1 MNLIS
6 SCIIIIL
13 YFLKFGNVMNSTEQ
27 NCPNSLNYYN
37 FFPNTDYLKMKNFN
51 EEQNDTDIL
60 RTALEYLAPSYFTL
74 IITEIIPDRDNFIG
88 FIANSDCLKRY
99 LGDTN
104 GTKIMNL
111 IKYSAKSF
119 PDYGDEEGCLSN
131 SSDNAFLLLTIK
143 YYVNNP
149 NSYSGKFKYLPFISK
164 GYTFYGL
171 CVENSE
177 DCTIDF
183 YSMLEG
189 IFNNKSF
196 TLNGLESAI
205 IKTFM
210 HTKNDS
216 KNKEMGENT
225 IVSIFYTFL
234 GLYLVMRILVWIFGY
249 RFFKEKEEDS
259 SSKIKD
265 EEESSSSSEEEDE
278 YESYS
283 QTNTKEQTDDKKE
296 LLEKKEKVVQ
306 ISKKNLYPKFY
317 FFYKFCSFAE
327 SFKLLFKREGNALFK
342 ENDLYFIIFFRFL
355 ALFIKIMLSNFNYVI
370 HNPSKEINNTN
381 LIDSDIISLLKY
393 ASFSDIIF
401 IMTES
406 TMVSYKLMSFVKK
419 YADRKEGPSFGL
431 FLNFFLR
438 VIPSVFIIIVVFLT
452 FYFWNDIIMRLFSI
466 IGSDYYSTKI
476 QNMKE
481 NLLNCYSCLNDLS
494 NLIPFYMHYHNFTS
508 HTNTNES
515 CFQFM
520 IVMVNLF
527 YCYCICILLTYI
539 SFKIKK
545 KIFDIIISII
555 FLIGFFLPHEISCD
569 YLDYFNINVLTG
581 ELCSITYTHFF
592 IKYYFFGFLIG
603 IALFYDNDI
612 TQDNSLQNSNVYLP
626 FVYLKD
632 LIGLLFKSAAWVHIL
647 IIVITVSIHILLSL
661 SFSMYLKSNYEDNF
675 NKVELSGFDKYLYL
689 NEKTFFS
696 LSIGIFLAHLY
707 TYKTESK
714 LKNFGNNIFV
724 IFFNRIGY
732 VFYSIFE
739 MMINLIYSS
748 LGLNYSITNYNLSN
762 ITFGTIFHITVWSMF
777 LMVIYYIP
785 IKLLV
790 NKLLR
795 FKKKDKI

>member
-1 MNLIS
+1 MKLLS
-6 SCIIIIL
+6 TCIIIVL
-13 YFLKFGNVMNSTEQ
+13 YLLKLGNVMNSAGY
-27 NCPNSLNYYN
+27 NFPNSLNYYDY
-37 FFPNTDYLKMKNFN
+37 FPITDYQKMKNFN
-51 EEQNDTDIL
+51 EEQNDTDTL
-60 RTALEYLAPSYFTL
+60 RNALEYLPSSYFAL
-74 IITEIIPDRDNFIG
+74 IIKEIIPDSNEFINFIAG
-88 FIANSDCLKRY
+88 SDCLKRY

-104 GTKIMNL
+104 GSKIMNL
-111 IKYSAKSF
+111 IKYSSKSF

-131 SSDNAFLLLTIK
+131 NSDNAFILLTIK
-143 YYVNNP
+143 YYANNP
-149 NSYSGKFKYLPFISK
+149 NSYSGKFKFLPFISK
-164 GYTFYGL
+164 GFTFYGL
-171 CVENSE
+171 CMENSE
-177 DCTIDF
+177 DCTLDF
-183 YSMLEG
+183 YSNLEN

-196 TLNGLESAI
+196 TLNGLETGIMKA
-205 IKTFM
+205 FV

-216 KNKEMGENT
+216 ENKKMGNRT
-225 IVSIFYTFL
+225 VIGIFYAL
-234 GLYLVMRILVWIFGY
+234 LILYLLMRILVWIFGY
-249 RFFKEKEEDS
+249 RFFKEKEENS
-259 SSKIKD
+259 SDKIKD
-265 EEESSSSSEEEDE
+265 EEESSSSEEEDE
-278 YESYS
+278 DESYS

-306 ISKKNLYPKFY
+306 ISKKNIYNKFY

-327 SFKLLFKREGNALFK
+327 SFKLLFKREGNTLFK

-355 ALFIKIMLSNFNYVI
+355 ALFIKIMQANFNYVM

-381 LIDSDIISLLKY
+381 LIDSDIVSLLKY

-401 IMTES
+401 IMAES
-406 TMVSYKLMSFVKK
+406 TMVSYKLMSFIKK
-419 YADRKEGPSFGL
+419 YADRKAGPSFGL

-438 VIPSVFIIIVVFLT
+438 VIPSVFIIIILFMT
-452 FYFWNDIIMRLFSI
+452 FYFWNDIIIILFTI

-494 NLIPFYMHYHNFTS
+494 NLIPFYMHYNNFTS
-508 HTNTNES
+508 HTNNNES
-515 CFQFM
+515 CFKFM

-555 FLIGFFLPHEISCD
+555 FLICFFLPHEISCD
-569 YLDYFNINVLTG
+569 YLDYFNINMLSG

-632 LIGLLFKSAAWVHIL
+632 LIGLLFKSAAWIHVL

-661 SFSMYLKSNYEDNF
+661 SFSMHLKSNYEDNF
-675 NKVELSGFDKYLYL
+675 NKVVLSGFDKYLYL